1 MYTIGG
7 CGTELGPPLANPMGG
22 VSDVGLGCVE
32 CGGGCG
38 CGMSGLTFDGSG
50 LFGSG
55 IFGNGVSLT
64 DFSTWSVFEIATL
77 AVGAWVL
84 YSVAF
89 TTRHTARRART
100 RAGKIKKGFTS

>member
-1 MYTIGG
+1 MYTLGG
-7 CGTELGPPLANPMGG
+7 CGTDLAPAPVN
-22 VSDVGLGCVE
+22 GLGCVE
-32 CGGGCG
+32 CGGG

-77 AVGAWVL
+77 AVGAWAL

-89 TTRHTARRART
+89 TTRHTARKVRT
-100 RAGKIKKGFTS
+100 RAGKIKKGFTA